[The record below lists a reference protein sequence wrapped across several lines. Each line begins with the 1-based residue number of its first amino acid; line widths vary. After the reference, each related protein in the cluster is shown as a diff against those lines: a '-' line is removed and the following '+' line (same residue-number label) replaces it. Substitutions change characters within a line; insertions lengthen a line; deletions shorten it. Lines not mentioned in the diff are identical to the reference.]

1 MIGISPRRFSR
12 FSSAVSILTLAGIA
26 VPVQL
31 ARVDGHVDL
40 RIARV
45 AAQVVRVDA
54 EEEGRRL
61 REAAGLEWRGQ
72 TDDAERVLMGLLRD
86 YPTSSGGLFALE
98 RVLRSR
104 SRVAQVLPFA
114 EAYLAAD
121 PRASGVR
128 YMTLRVLV
136 EVDSLAALPAVA
148 EAWFKAEEGS
158 PDPYREVARLY
169 SRAFGDAEA
178 LAVLEAGRDALN
190 RSGSEGALAMELGD
204 LRARLDDP
212 EGAVEEWARAVRRPQ
227 ADVGLILR
235 RIDRLEGDLAT
246 LIEPLLSALT
256 AEPATPEMRQTAI
269 RVAVQMGLE
278 SRARDLAERSIPG
291 MTNAAALEM
300 LADVA
305 QRADEASL
313 SSLRLWALGQ
323 QRQRM
328 GERDARSL
336 DVRIVSAAMAAG
348 DTALALEAQT
358 RLARALPASSVERR
372 RVIADLIRVEATT
385 ASSATLQTR
394 LSGFTAEFPDAPEL
408 DELASLVAAGMAT
421 RGDRDMAFA
430 VLAGRIGPQ
439 ASLERAYL
447 LFAGDSV
454 AAGRVALEEALPA
467 LAPSRATAGIQLLA
481 LLDRVSPNS
490 AAALTR
496 AAALDHHGHSV
507 EAANLLG
514 QAAAD
519 SPEEDR
525 APLLAQAARTAR
537 GAGLW
542 EESGMWLSQ
551 LITGHP
557 DAPEHPEAILDLAR
571 QRANAPD
578 GIVEARAL
586 LQQLILERPN
596 SPVVPAA
603 RRELQRIGRGT

>member
-1 MIGISPRRFSR
+1 MPDAAALSRLPPAARALVLQYFQRLNSGGWRGDRARGRDRARHDGVRRRFGRDAMIGISPRRFSR

-212 EGAVEEWARAVRRPQ
+212 EGAVEEWAR
-227 ADVGLILR
+227 GLC
-235 RIDRLEGDLAT
+235 DG
-246 LIEPLLSALT
+246 
-256 AEPATPEMRQTAI
+256 
-269 RVAVQMGLE
+269 
-278 SRARDLAERSIPG
+278 
-291 MTNAAALEM
+291 
-300 LADVA
+300 
-305 QRADEASL
+305 
-313 SSLRLWALGQ
+313 LRLTS
-323 QRQRM
+323 
-328 GERDARSL
+328 D
-336 DVRIVSAAMAAG
+336 
-348 DTALALEAQT
+348 
-358 RLARALPASSVERR
+358 
-372 RVIADLIRVEATT
+372 
-385 ASSATLQTR
+385 
-394 LSGFTAEFPDAPEL
+394 
-408 DELASLVAAGMAT
+408 
-421 RGDRDMAFA
+421 
-430 VLAGRIGPQ
+430 
-439 ASLERAYL
+439 
-447 LFAGDSV
+447 
-454 AAGRVALEEALPA
+454 
-467 LAPSRATAGIQLLA
+467 
-481 LLDRVSPNS
+481 
-490 AAALTR
+490 
-496 AAALDHHGHSV
+496 
-507 EAANLLG
+507 
-514 QAAAD
+514 
-519 SPEEDR
+519 
-525 APLLAQAARTAR
+525 
-537 GAGLW
+537 
-542 EESGMWLSQ
+542 
-551 LITGHP
+551 
-557 DAPEHPEAILDLAR
+557 
-571 QRANAPD
+571 
-578 GIVEARAL
+578 
-586 LQQLILERPN
+586 
-596 SPVVPAA
+596 
-603 RRELQRIGRGT
+603 